1 MFLINGYEGLLGT
14 AFLSPPP
21 PPQKKKKKILQ
32 TIIVGD
38 FNDFFLWHYLAFLW
52 CVMEGIRISADL
64 CNFGGL
70 LYIFLFLH
78 QGS

>member
-21 PPQKKKKKILQ
+21 KKNKKILQ

-38 FNDFFLWHYLAFLW
+38 FNDFFYGTVWHF
-52 CVMEGIRISADL
+52 
-64 CNFGGL
+64 FGV
-70 LYIFLFLH
+70 
-78 QGS
+78 

>member
-21 PPQKKKKKILQ
+21 QKKKILQ

-38 FNDFFLWHYLAFLW
+38 FNDFFFMALF
-52 CVMEGIRISADL
+52 GISLVCDGRD
-64 CNFGGL
+64 
-70 LYIFLFLH
+70 
-78 QGS
+78 